1 MIQALKPMLA
11 NPGKDP
17 FDSPDHIFEWKW
29 NGIRIVARK
38 RGDTLTLQGRSGAD
52 FTNKFP
58 ELAGMIKLI
67 RAQDADIDGEV
78 VCLAANGLPE
88 FNRIQ
93 QRSGKTDPMQV
104 KAAMAAFPATFEA
117 FDITQVDE
125 YDLTAGGSAQASL
138 MDRKL
143 LLQKVLEP
151 NGIVKLS
158 SWVDGKGIELHQKA
172 VELKQEGVMAKRKSS
187 LYVPGGRNDDWLK
200 LKVPKFADLVVC
212 GYTKGTG
219 WREDTFGAII
229 LGQVVRNVPD
239 QPTAAGLQAAMM
251 KATGEQPP
259 SAVVQAVTG
268 AAAETYRKTY
278 SLRYVGCA
286 GSGFVAQ
293 DVKNLYTVLKT
304 ITTPDNPF
312 GNVTVP
318 GKVAWVKPILVA
330 NVKYYDITNLGMLIW
345 PIYQHM
351 QTHMKPED
359 IVNTD
364 GVR

>member
-138 MDRKL
+138 MERKL

-172 VELKQEGVMAKRKSS
+172 VELKQEGVMAKRKTS

-229 LGQVVRNVPD
+229 LGHPHNGKLV
-239 QPTAAGLQAAMM
+239 
-251 KATGEQPP
+251 
-259 SAVVQAVTG
+259 
-268 AAAETYRKTY
+268 
-278 SLRYVGCA
+278 YVGCA
-286 GSGFVAQ
+286 GSGFQAQ
-293 DVKNLYTVLKT
+293 DVKNLFCVLKT
-304 ITTPDNPF
+304 IETPDNPF

-318 GKVAWVKPILVA
+318 GKVAWVRPILVA

-359 IVNTD
+359 IKNGEGGAV
-364 GVR
+364 